1 MSLLESPFGPVGR
14 VKGILYHFVSRA
26 DDFSL
31 EISKYLGISQ
41 MFVLILVGLLGGI
54 AVLVITLVGILISM
68 PAHEKT
74 E

>member
-1 MSLLESPFGPVGR
+1 
-14 VKGILYHFVSRA
+14 
-26 DDFSL
+26 
-31 EISKYLGISQ
+31 